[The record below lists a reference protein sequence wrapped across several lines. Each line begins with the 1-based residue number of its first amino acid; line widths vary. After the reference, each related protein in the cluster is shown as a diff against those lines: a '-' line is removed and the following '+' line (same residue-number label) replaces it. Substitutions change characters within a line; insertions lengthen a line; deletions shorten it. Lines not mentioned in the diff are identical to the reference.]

1 MATKA
6 RVTPENAYW
15 VGDDIYAKVDGKP
28 YLVYSGAE
36 VSMTRRSPE
45 TKGHLKV
52 QLGNP
57 REDAVWDM
65 EEDSMANV
73 ARFKNDCGDLGG
85 KYVHTIEGG
94 VHPPVRQYPLNPGAV
109 EEMDKIVRELSA
121 LGIIR
126 EEPSPITNSPI
137 QAVKKPESAGG
148 GWRPVINFKA
158 LNRRTVANRAS
169 LINPQGALKTLQGQE
184 GYKDSPNVFQSA
196 VMDVLKD
203 LGVTIYIDD
212 VFIADDT
219 EEEHLEKLQKVI
231 ERLTKAG
238 LKLNLKKCQFGQF
251 TVTYLGFQV
260 ATDLG
265 LSEGYKKKLE
275 QITPPKS
282 ENDLQK
288 ILGLCNYVRDHVP
301 HYQKYAKPLYACLKK
316 KKEDPEGQPQ
326 AQWIW
331 TAKDQENLEK
341 LKKAIQEAGRLEPRS
356 LTARLVAEISCED
369 DDAMVRVN
377 NEGGG
382 MVTLWSYTLSSSGK
396 EVPPRRK
403 RVSGFSQVLGSLEGA
418 CPRARNQSH
427 HPEPGPTLP
436 TTKKQQT
443 TEVTQEEPYKWVLY
457 TDGSKKG
464 LDNTAYWGYIL
475 KQNEKEKHRQKGR
488 VPGSAQAGEVTCN
501 SRRPSRV
508 GKA

>member
-1 MATKA
+1 MPTGWGTTS
-6 RVTPENAYW
+6 TPKWMEE
-15 VGDDIYAKVDGKP
+15 P
-28 YLVYSGAE
+28 YLVDSGAE
-36 VSMTRRSPE
+36 VSMTRRSLE

-52 QLGNP
+52 QLANGTLEEMP
-57 REDAVWDM
+57 FGIWKRIVWLKGPYDLITTRDLK
-65 EEDSMANV
+65 ELQLPKKLRRSRKERLKQIIAQANV

-85 KYVHTIEGG
+85 SKYVHTIEGG

-158 LNRRTVANRAS
+158 LNRRTIANRAS
-169 LINPQGALKTLQGQE
+169 LINPQGALKTLQVKKYKSCIDLANGFFSLRLAKQSQGKTAFTHKGKAYVWQRLPQ
-184 GYKDSPNVFQSA
+184 GYKNSPNVFQSA

-203 LGVTIYIDD
+203 LGATIYIDD

-231 ERLTKAG
+231 KRLTEAG

-251 TVTYLGFQV
+251 EVTYLGFQV
-260 ATDLG
+260 AADLG
-265 LSEGYKKKLE
+265 LSEGYKEKLE

-316 KKEDPEGQPQ
+316 KK
-326 AQWIW
+326 
-331 TAKDQENLEK
+331 
-341 LKKAIQEAGRLEPRS
+341 GRP
-356 LTARLVAEISCED
+356 
-369 DDAMVRVN
+369 
-377 NEGGG
+377 
-382 MVTLWSYTLSSSGK
+382 
-396 EVPPRRK
+396 
-403 RVSGFSQVLGSLEGA
+403 
-418 CPRARNQSH
+418 
-427 HPEPGPTLP
+427 
-436 TTKKQQT
+436 
-443 TEVTQEEPYKWVLY
+443 
-457 TDGSKKG
+457 
-464 LDNTAYWGYIL
+464 
-475 KQNEKEKHRQKGR
+475 
-488 VPGSAQAGEVTCN
+488 
-501 SRRPSRV
+501 
-508 GKA
+508 